1 MTFIKSLVISQLD
14 IYLSRSKE
22 NYNISSVP
30 SIHIKESNV
39 FCELKKATE
48 K

>member
-22 NYNISSVP
+22 TYNISSVP
-30 SIHIKESNV
+30 IIPIKESNV
-39 FCELKKATE
+39 LC
-48 K
+48 